1 MKQARREVNHCM
13 LVVRG
18 SVQRESQNVIRVVDF
33 NRVTA
38 AKNRSS
44 KVRISDERA

>member
-1 MKQARREVNHCM
+1 MKQARREVNHFVP
-13 LVVRG
+13 VVRG

-33 NRVTA
+33 NRVTVV
-38 AKNRSS
+38 KKRSS